1 MAAGKFALR
10 PPEIS
15 IGDEIRLPGASLL
28 KHRDQQISIRDST
41 GEPMEPTLR
50 FSLL

>member
-1 MAAGKFALR
+1 MAAGKSLR

-28 KHRDQQISIRDST
+28 KHSDRQISIRVST
-41 GEPMEPTLR
+41 G
-50 FSLL
+50 